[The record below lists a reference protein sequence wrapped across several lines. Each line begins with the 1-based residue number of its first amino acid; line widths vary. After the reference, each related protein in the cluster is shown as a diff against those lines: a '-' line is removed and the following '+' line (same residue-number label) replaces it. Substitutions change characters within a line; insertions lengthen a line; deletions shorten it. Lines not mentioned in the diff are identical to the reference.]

1 MLARKGMGRS
11 MSKLSKNQL
20 DIITKTIMPELYEI
34 QGRWDAWDEA
44 LDSIAAESVK
54 LKDIEKQD
62 EEGKHES
69 E

>member
-1 MLARKGMGRS
+1 MLSRKGMGRS